1 VKSRITSDRL
11 RDLESI
17 TDAALAYLPLEGLL
31 NELLTRV
38 VGILD
43 ADTTAILLLEDDD
56 RTLVPRAAKGLE
68 EEVERGIRIP
78 VGRGFAGRVAATR
91 RPVRILNVAEADIYN
106 PILREKGLASLLG
119 VPLLVEGNVLGV
131 LHVGTLTE
139 RAFDDEDVE
148 LLQRAGD
155 RAALA
160 ISSRLT
166 ERERGLADALQ
177 RSLMPS
183 LPELPA
189 VSLAGRYLPAAAER
203 LGGDW
208 YDAFPLPDGRL
219 GMAIGD
225 VVGRGFHAA
234 AIMGQLR
241 SGLRAYA
248 LEGGTPGEVL
258 EHLSR
263 LLRQLE
269 PGRTATVAYLIVDP
283 HGGDVVLSTAGHP
296 PPLIRVAGEEPR
308 LLDLPGSVPLGAT
321 RHARYEN
328 HELVLDPGSVLVLYT
343 DGLVER
349 RGEPL
354 EDSLD
359 RLIATVRDGDEDL
372 EHLGDALVDVLLP
385 EGPGSDDAAL
395 LMARAMPL
403 SDTLLA
409 RFPAEVESIPGLR
422 RLLGRWLDE
431 TGATRREIDD
441 LTLAAAEAAANAI
454 EHAYGLAPGVVEL
467 HAATA
472 GADTV
477 KVEISDFGN
486 WRPPRGTHRGR
497 GLLLMEGLTDDVEV
511 VRTGDGT
518 TVELTRRIGGEEA
531 A

>member
-1 VKSRITSDRL
+1 VKSRITTDRL
-11 RDLESI
+11 RDLQSI

-31 NELLTRV
+31 DELLNRV
-38 VGILD
+38 IGILG
-43 ADTTAILLLEDDD
+43 ADTSAILLLEDDD
-56 RTLVPRAAKGLE
+56 STLVPRAAKGLE

-119 VPLLVEGNVLGV
+119 VPLILEGKVVGV
-131 LHVGTLTE
+131 WHVGTLTQ

-148 LLQRAGD
+148 LLERAAD

-177 RSLMPS
+177 RSLMPR
-183 LPELPA
+183 LPDLPG
-189 VSLAGRYLPAAAER
+189 VSLAGRYLPAAADR

-208 YDAFPLPDGRL
+208 YDAFVLPDGRL
-219 GMAIGD
+219 AMAIGD

-248 LEGGTPGEVL
+248 LDGVSPSTVL
-258 EHLSR
+258 ERLSR

-269 PGRTATVAYLIVDP
+269 PGRTATVTYLVVDP
-283 HGGDVVLSTAGHP
+283 HGGALTAASAGHP
-296 PPLIRVAGEEPR
+296 PPLVHAPGEDPD

-321 RHARYEN
+321 RHVRYED
-328 HELVLDPGSVLVLYT
+328 HEMDLQPGSVLVLYT

-349 RGEPL
+349 AGEAL
-354 EDSLD
+354 ETGLD
-359 RLIATVRDGDEDL
+359 RLVATVRDGEEDL
-372 EHLGDALVDVLLP
+372 EHLGDSLVDVLLP
-385 EGPGSDDAAL
+385 DGPGNDDAAL
-395 LMARAMPL
+395 VMARAMPL
-403 SDTLLA
+403 SDKLVA

-431 TGATRREIDD
+431 AGATRRDIDD

-467 HAATA
+467 QAA
-472 GADTV
+472 ADDAKNVT
-477 KVEISDFGN
+477 VEISDFGN

-497 GLLLMEGLTDDVEV
+497 GLLLMEGLTDDLEV
-511 VRTGDGT
+511 VRTGEGT
-518 TVELTRRIGGEEA
+518 TVELKRRIGVEEA

>member
-1 VKSRITSDRL
+1 MKSRITSDRL
-11 RDLESI
+11 RDLQSI

-31 NELLTRV
+31 DELLTRV
-38 VGILD
+38 VGILGV
-43 ADTTAILLLEDDD
+43 DTSAILLLEDDD
-56 RTLVPRAAKGLE
+56 NTLIPRAAKGLE

-78 VGRGFAGRVAATR
+78 VGRGFAGRIAATR

-119 VPLLVEGNVLGV
+119 VPLVVEGNVLGV

-148 LLQRAGD
+148 LLQSAGD

-177 RSLMPS
+177 RSLMPR

-208 YDAFPLPDGRL
+208 YDAFVLPDGRL

-248 LEGGTPGEVL
+248 LEAVAPSDVL
-258 EHLSR
+258 ERLSR

-269 PGRTATVAYLIVDP
+269 PGRTATVAYLVVDP
-283 HGGDVVLSTAGHP
+283 HGGGLALSTAGHP
-296 PPLIRVAGEEPR
+296 PPLVQAIGEEPR

-321 RHARYEN
+321 RHARYED
-328 HELVLDPGSVLVLYT
+328 HELELEPGAMLVLYT

-349 RGEPL
+349 PGEPL
-354 EDSLD
+354 GDGLD
-359 RLIATVRDGDEDL
+359 RLIATVRVGDDDL

-385 EGPGSDDAAL
+385 EGAGSDDAAL

-403 SDTLLA
+403 GDTLLA
-409 RFPAEVESIPGLR
+409 RFPAEVESIPGMR

-431 TGATRREIDD
+431 AGATQRDVDD

-467 HAATA
+467 HACTV
-472 GADTV
+472 DTQV
-477 KVEISDFGN
+477 VSVEISDFGN
-486 WRPPRGTHRGR
+486 WRSPRGTHRGR
-497 GLLLMEGLTDDVEV
+497 GLLLMEGLTDAVEV
-511 VRTGDGT
+511 VRTGEGT
-518 TVELTRRIGGEEA
+518 TVELTRRIGVEA

>member
-1 VKSRITSDRL
+1 VKSRIASDRL
-11 RDLESI
+11 RDLQSI

-31 NELLTRV
+31 DELLHRV
-38 VGILD
+38 IGILGV
-43 ADTTAILLLEDDD
+43 DTAAILLLEDDD
-56 RTLVPRAAKGLE
+56 STLIPRAAKGLE
-68 EEVERGIRIP
+68 EEVERRIRIP

-106 PILREKGLASLLG
+106 PILREKGLESLLG
-119 VPLLVEGNVLGV
+119 VPLLVEGDVLGV
-131 LHVGTLTE
+131 LHVGTLTQ

-148 LLQRAGD
+148 LLQRAAD

-177 RSLMPS
+177 RSLMPR

-208 YDAFPLPDGRL
+208 YDAFVLPDGRL
-219 GMAIGD
+219 AMAIGD
-225 VVGRGFHAA
+225 VVGKGFHAA

-248 LEGGTPGEVL
+248 LDGMMPGGVL
-258 EHLSR
+258 ERLSR

-269 PGRTATVAYLIVDP
+269 PGRTATVMYLVINP
-283 HGGDVVLSTAGHP
+283 HGGDLAVASAGHP
-296 PPLIRVAGEEPR
+296 PPLVQAPGEEPY
-308 LLDLPGSVPLGAT
+308 LMDLPGSVPLGAT
-321 RHARYEN
+321 RHVRYED
-328 HELVLDPGSVLVLYT
+328 HELQLDPGAVLVMYT

-349 RGEPL
+349 PGEGL

-359 RLIATVRDGDEDL
+359 RLIATVRDGDENL
-372 EHLGDALVDVLLP
+372 EHLGDTLVDVLLP
-385 EGPGSDDAAL
+385 EGPGADDAAL

-403 SDTLLA
+403 GDTLVA

-431 TGATRREIDD
+431 AGATQRDVDD

-467 HAATA
+467 QASRDES
-472 GADTV
+472 DTV
-477 KVEISDFGN
+477 VTVEISDFGN
-486 WRPPRGTHRGR
+486 WRPARGTHRGR
-497 GLLLMEGLTDDVEV
+497 GLLLMEGLTDGVEV
-511 VRTGDGT
+511 VRTGEGT
-518 TVELTRRIGGEEA
+518 TIELTRRLGVEA

>member
-1 VKSRITSDRL
+1 
-11 RDLESI
+11 
-17 TDAALAYLPLEGLL
+17 
-31 NELLTRV
+31 
-38 VGILD
+38 
-43 ADTTAILLLEDDD
+43 
-56 RTLVPRAAKGLE
+56 
-68 EEVERGIRIP
+68 
-78 VGRGFAGRVAATR
+78 
-91 RPVRILNVAEADIYN
+91 
-106 PILREKGLASLLG
+106 
-119 VPLLVEGNVLGV
+119 
-131 LHVGTLTE
+131 
-139 RAFDDEDVE
+139 
-148 LLQRAGD
+148 
-155 RAALA
+155 
-160 ISSRLT
+160 
-166 ERERGLADALQ
+166 
-177 RSLMPS
+177 
-183 LPELPA
+183 
-189 VSLAGRYLPAAAER
+189 
-203 LGGDW
+203 
-208 YDAFPLPDGRL
+208 
-219 GMAIGD
+219 
-225 VVGRGFHAA
+225 
-234 AIMGQLR
+234 
-241 SGLRAYA
+241 
-248 LEGGTPGEVL
+248 
-258 EHLSR
+258 
-263 LLRQLE
+263 
-269 PGRTATVAYLIVDP
+269 
-283 HGGDVVLSTAGHP
+283 
-296 PPLIRVAGEEPR
+296 
-308 LLDLPGSVPLGAT
+308 VPLGAT
-321 RHARYEN
+321 RHARYDN

-354 EDSLD
+354 EDSLG

-431 TGATRREIDD
+431 TGATPRDIDD